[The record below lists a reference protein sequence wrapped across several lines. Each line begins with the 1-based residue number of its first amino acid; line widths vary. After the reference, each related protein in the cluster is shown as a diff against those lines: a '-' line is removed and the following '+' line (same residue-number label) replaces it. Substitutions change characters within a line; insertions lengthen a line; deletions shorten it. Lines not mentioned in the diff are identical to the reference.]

1 MFRCIHIYFF
11 LHFREKE
18 RKMSNES
25 EAYMTQIT
33 LQYMINKKQYGKFV
47 EKKVSVVSSERE
59 EYKDRFLSLT
69 EDLLFPKEKKENE
82 IRIPTDLKL
91 AFENFLKTSIQHF
104 KHIDSLPLEETDT
117 LSASSSHNHV
127 FEDNDVVNGEIED
140 DEEDEDT
147 NDEPSEENLYHD
159 SEDDDMYL

>member
-1 MFRCIHIYFF
+1 
-11 LHFREKE
+11 
-18 RKMSNES
+18 MSNES

-69 EDLLFPKEKKENE
+69 EDLLVPKEKKEND

-91 AFENFLKTSIQHF
+91 AFENFLKTAIHHF
-104 KHIDSLPLEETDT
+104 KHVDEIAARGDSDS
-117 LSASSSHNHV
+117 LSASSSHNQIFDDNAV
-127 FEDNDVVNGEIED
+127 VDGELEDTED
-140 DEEDEDT
+140 DSDEA
-147 NDEPSEENLYHD
+147 EENLYHD
-159 SEDDDMYL
+159 SEDDDMYM